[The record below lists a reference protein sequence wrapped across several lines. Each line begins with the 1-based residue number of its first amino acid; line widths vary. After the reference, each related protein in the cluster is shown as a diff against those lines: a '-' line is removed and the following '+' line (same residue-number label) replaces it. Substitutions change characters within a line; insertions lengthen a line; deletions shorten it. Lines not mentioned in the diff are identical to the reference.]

1 MRYTH
6 KEGLKNKKSGNR
18 KAIIMFSLLSM
29 SGGLYLLYNAL
40 SPMIPQSGS
49 SAQATVKKLTV
60 EQPKPHENRIY
71 IPQINIDIP
80 IVPIGNNETAA
91 LEKGA
96 VHRVPT
102 SGDPKTG
109 GNYVIAAHRFNLG
122 LTPNATRAKSPF
134 YHIDSLKKGDQIYV
148 DFEGERYVYEI
159 YEKTLVSPTAVEIEK
174 RTEEPRLTMYSC
186 ELAGPAAGR
195 EVVYAKPI
203 GTVAWSDGKP
213 GIEAL

>member
-1 MRYTH
+1 
-6 KEGLKNKKSGNR
+6 
-18 KAIIMFSLLSM
+18 MFSLLSM
-29 SGGLYLLYNAL
+29 SGGLYLLYNSL
-40 SPMIPQSGS
+40 SPMIPQSGND
-49 SAQATVKKLTV
+49 ARATVKKLTA
-60 EQPKPHENRIY
+60 EQPRPHDNRVY

-80 IVPIGNNETAA
+80 IVSIGGNEAAA

-96 VHRVPT
+96 VHRAPT

-109 GNYVIAAHRFNLG
+109 GNFVIAAHRFNLG

-134 YHIDSLKKGDQIYV
+134 YHIDSLKNGDQIYI
-148 DFEGERYVYEI
+148 DYEGKRYVYEI
-159 YEKTLVSPTAVEIEK
+159 YEKTLVPPTAVDIEH
-174 RTEEPRLTMYSC
+174 RTEKPRLTMYSC

-213 GIEAL
+213 GIEPL